1 MSQTYDPQ
9 FSHRPENKLPE
20 VHQLAGKMS
29 IWMRLLGT
37 FFLLCGVGL
46 IFTLIGVLFAWIPL
60 WIGLILLQ
68 AAGKAERAE
77 SWENTDQLMGMLEK
91 LRLYFLVSS
100 ALAVLLIAFV
110 LVFIYYFRNYLDRYS
125 TQLMDLVYLY
135 L

>member
-9 FSHRPENKLPE
+9 FSQPPESKLPA

-29 IWMRLLGT
+29 IWMRLLGS
-37 FFLLCGVGL
+37 FFLLSGIGL
-46 IFTLIGVLFAWIPL
+46 IFTLIGALVAWIPL

-91 LRLYFLVSS
+91 LRLYFLISS

-125 TQLMDLVYLY
+125 TELIDMVYLY